1 MTPAIR
7 PDIDA
12 LARDQLHVF
21 DRVGNEIT
29 ISDEARRRVLLL
41 SPQQWSA
48 WARVRDGGPVPAE
61 PGLSVML
68 RRLGSATHRL
78 ARLAERSG
86 VSG

>member
-1 MTPAIR
+1 MTSGAR
-7 PDIDA
+7 PNIDA
-12 LARDQLHVF
+12 LARNQLHVF

-29 ISDEARRRVLLL
+29 ISDDDRRRVLLL

-48 WARVRDGGPVPAE
+48 WAQVRDGGPVPAE

-86 VSG
+86 AAG